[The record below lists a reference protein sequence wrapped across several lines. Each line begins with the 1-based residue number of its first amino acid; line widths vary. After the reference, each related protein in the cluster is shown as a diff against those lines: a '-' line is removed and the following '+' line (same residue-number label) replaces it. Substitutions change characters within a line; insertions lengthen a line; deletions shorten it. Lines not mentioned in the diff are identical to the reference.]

1 MLLIRQ
7 IAGGTNI
14 PRVGDNWGGGYSS
27 QGGTTTGS
35 FDGGGRLGGAA
46 DEFGET
52 IDPSPFAKF
61 GANTPITDLTLETP
75 DLGIPVYDENMNV
88 VGQMKTP
95 SLFAPGSILT
105 SVLSQVFGF
114 DAPMVY
120 SGDENYNPNNPNS
133 NNKGSLGTGQFG
145 QSYVMGKA
153 PVGPDPGSKG
163 PDFNYEA
170 AAAKA
175 RAQRML
181 LDARMRRADAMAKKR
196 NELSD
201 AFGFF
206 SEDYFDDYGSAFKE
220 YQQSAL
226 QKGYDDSLR
235 GIYEGFKAQGLLRQ
249 ADVDEALAGLDA
261 AKQTELGKI
270 DEAALEYNDAK
281 RKEIKDQAKKLGD
294 SLANLAGGATTI
306 AEIDKQTKNIEKFD
320 FSKQLNKLKNT
331 SGEKTDMEFFTDFAK
346 AGPAPQASINVQAES
361 TAGIP
366 QFGEIT
372 PITTGIRSPFD
383 SRSIRVV

>member
-14 PRVGDNWGGGYSS
+14 PRVGDNWGGGFSS

-61 GANTPITDLTLETP
+61 GKDTPITDLTLQTP
-75 DLGIPVYDENMNV
+75 ELGIPVYDKNMNV
-88 VGQMKTP
+88 VGRMKTP
-95 SLFAPGSILT
+95 SLLAPGSIVAQALA
-105 SVLSQVFGF
+105 QVFGF
-114 DAPMVY
+114 DQPTVY
-120 SGDENYNPNNPNS
+120 SGDERYNPNTNPGKNFGS
-133 NNKGSLGTGQFG
+133 KGKNTFG
-145 QSYVMGKA
+145 QAYVMEPTQYG
-153 PVGPDPGSKG
+153 VDPGSQG
-163 PDFNYEA
+163 PDFNYDEA
-170 AAAKA
+170 AARG
-175 RAQRML
+175 RAQRQ
-181 LDARMRRADAMAKKR
+181 LDEARIARANAMAAKR
-196 NELSD
+196 NQLSK

-206 SEDYFDDYGSAFKE
+206 NEDYFDDYGSAFKE
-220 YQQSAL
+220 YQQGAL

-249 ADVDEALAGLDA
+249 ADVDQALSGLNA
-261 AKQTELGKI
+261 AKEKELERI
-270 DEAALEYNDAK
+270 DAGAFEYNQAK
-281 RKEIKDQAKKLGD
+281 RKEIADTSEKIAN

-306 AEIDKQTKNIEKFD
+306 DEINKQTEAIKNFD
-320 FSKQLNKLKNT
+320 FSKQFNKIKNT
-331 SGEKTDMEFFTDFAK
+331 SGKKSDMEFFTDFAK
-346 AGPAPQASINVQAES
+346 AAPAPQASINVQAES

-372 PITTGIRSPFD
+372 PITTGIKSPFD